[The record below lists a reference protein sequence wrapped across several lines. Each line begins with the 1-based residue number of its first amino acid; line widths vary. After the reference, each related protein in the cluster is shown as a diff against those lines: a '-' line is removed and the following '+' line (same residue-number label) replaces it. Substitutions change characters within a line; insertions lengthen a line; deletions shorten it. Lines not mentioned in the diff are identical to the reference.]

1 MADNIKNNLYNAKE
15 NANIGKD
22 TVQIKVNWL
31 VLILNNEG
39 ESEKTVNP
47 ILLFHQAEIHFSMKN
62 KETKNRTYS
71 ILIDL

>member
-15 NANIGKD
+15 NANIEKD

-39 ESEKTVNP
+39 ESEKTQSYSAFP
-47 ILLFHQAEIHFSMKN
+47 PGRDSLLYE
-62 KETKNRTYS
+62 E
-71 ILIDL
+71 